1 MKKTVSL
8 RKQLSRIITMCCII
22 VACVQA
28 IVMAAMIMKQYIVHE
43 KENTLFLLKSNNE
56 MVGFDDVSYFSR
68 VFRKYEDCSPRE
80 YESRLRGKKRKA
92 K

>member
-1 MKKTVSL
+1 MVKIV
-8 RKQLSRIITMCCII
+8 RIITMCCII